1 MSQLTEEAIA
11 ERLDDEGEAP
21 QPAAGLEGGT
31 RDAEFDYER
40 TPKHRP
46 FRTRRP
52 DGSTV
57 QDEEEEE
64 DDRDEQKGSSVVTK
78 VFLLLGGV
86 VFLAVVLVVLVFLIG
101 RTNQNQIQAGNE
113 TERPGAQRELDAA
126 RQSADDAKKAVTEAA
141 QPKPTQQVAS
151 SPGGLQPAGDLSMPI
166 SPDPIAASGYAPNA
180 VAPPVGGAGTS
191 PTPASS
197 SAGAGGSTE
206 GGPESHSG
214 ERGTARG
221 DRRDDDRDDARTER
235 SQPGSFYFFTGNS
248 SQGQTLSSG
257 GREPRPGGGV
267 DQYAATQQL
276 IKPPFGALLPVRLL
290 DSVMTLREGG
300 LVRLETTRAAAG
312 PGGWNVPRGTTVVA
326 RLAGGDRQRAYLN
339 VVGFIDAGSNKLV
352 NVTGE
357 VKGSDGAQGVR
368 GERKRVNSVFK
379 DILKTA
385 GRSGYS
391 LATTLGSA
399 YLLGRSGGSGY
410 FPATQTGLPGL
421 EGARASSSEINDFLY
436 VRAGSQ
442 AYVLVTDLPASAEG
456 RDAATIVDSGELTDD
471 ELMRLISEGSPEQIR
486 AAMPRMNP
494 DLRRLAETVLA
505 QEPH

>member
-1 MSQLTEEAIA
+1 MTQLTEEAIA

-21 QPAAGLEGGT
+21 QAAAGAEGGT

-40 TPKHRP
+40 TPRHRP

-52 DGSTV
+52 DGSSV
-57 QDEEEEE
+57 QDDEEEE
-64 DDRDEQKGSSVVTK
+64 DDRDDRKGTSVLTK

-86 VFLAVVLVVLVFLIG
+86 IFLAVILVVLVFLIG
-101 RTNQNQIQAGNE
+101 RSNQNQIQAGSE

-141 QPKPTQQVAS
+141 QPKTTQQGAAT
-151 SPGGLQPAGDLSMPI
+151 PGGLQPAGDLSLPV

-191 PTPASS
+191 PTPAASS
-197 SAGAGGSTE
+197 SGSGGSNDAAGSE
-206 GGPESHSG
+206 PRSG
-214 ERGTARG
+214 ERGTAGG
-221 DRRDDDRDDARTER
+221 DRRDADRGDSRADRA
-235 SQPGSFYFFTGNS
+235 QPGSFYFFTGNS
-248 SQGQTLSSG
+248 QQGQTLPSG
-257 GREPRPGGGV
+257 GREPRSGGGV
-267 DQYAATQQL
+267 DQYAAPQL
-276 IKPPFGALLPVRLL
+276 VKPPFGSLLPVRLL

-300 LVRLETTRAAAG
+300 LVRLETTRSAAG

-339 VVGFIDAGSNKLV
+339 VVGLIDAASNKLV

-357 VKGSDGAQGVR
+357 VKGADGAQGVR

-399 YLLGRSGGSGY
+399 YLLGRRGGTGY

-421 EGARASSSEINDFLY
+421 EGARASSSEVNDFLY

-442 AYVLVTDLPASAEG
+442 AYVLVTDLPASAEA
-456 RDAATIVDSGELTDD
+456 RDAATIVDSGEMTDD
-471 ELMRLISEGSPEQIR
+471 ELMRLITEGTPEQIR